1 MVTAQERGRR
11 GGRLEP
17 RGGWRLGTK
26 TSGSFASGPDEP
38 LTPAEEARRDAAD
51 ALRAKRRS
59 DRLARQ
65 DVSDLELDRHH
76 VVEGRSAFRTRES
89 GQEPRSPFGGDPA
102 EERRNVAKARR
113 GESPSV
119 WVQDSRAGYYRESWD
134 EQQAERLANEG
145 GAAAAALREAVRGG
159 LEELVRVR
167 TVVLAD
173 RFTASAAELD
183 RLAARPR
190 QEDDGRRANR
200 LDRAA
205 VVEDGLPLV
214 PPLGPA
220 LVHVEADPAL
230 VALAAGR
237 YSGAVLEPPLRPEW
251 LAGPGCADVAA
262 DAAGVVE
269 RALDDVEAA
278 HLRRWRDDPL
288 RAAALERR
296 WEAERDRLWDE
307 ASRSSAPEEARLLV
321 EGMREY
327 ASGLAETVRGVRYV
341 VRLHTALGRDPAA
354 SPLDPETLDRALEQ
368 YPDLLEGIRAADP
381 DSPLLVVPAG
391 LGAEYPAL
399 LGRAVDGVRPL
410 VAAGSGD
417 DVPVVAGSVRGR
429 VSAVLMELVEARERR
444 VERDADDR
452 ADRSPVGGPA
462 GLVAEAAARGGEQ
475 RLAEADLRFG
485 DLCDALEARGVRFEM
500 RGAETGQVGRDAS
513 DAVVALSD
521 DAFGVEARWL
531 DGAPA
536 RCPLPVGSLDERR
549 SAVAAALRGAAAV
562 LQPREAGPVQP
573 AVAERFGA
581 RLAARVFD
589 EALSVPAAAPGAA
602 EREASR
608 LAAEI
613 GSEARELGR
622 LREERSAARA
632 AALDRFE
639 QVLDAVRGVVPVV
652 VRGDDDGDGRAA
664 AEYRVARDPASG
676 ALAATVV
683 VDARYVED
691 DRCVSNAE
699 LAAGHGEAYVAIG
712 RALGGH
718 DAESRAEDW
727 SKVYGAVASTAPAEQ
742 PAAVEAFSCAGGPAE
757 HAALGRARAY
767 AAALRE
773 QVRADAFA
781 TEQMGRTWPR
791 GWREGTPRPVERAG
805 GRVEISAGRLAE
817 LGVRRRVEHVLER
830 DGRRLGEEI
839 GVSIR
844 SFEKLVR
851 RVARGAAVPAAPDN
865 PATPPAP
872 ALGAGEAPDRAVSH
886 GLDR

>member
-1 MVTAQERGRR
+1 MVTAQGRGRR
-11 GGRLEP
+11 GGRVEP
-17 RGGWRLGTK
+17 PGGWRLGTK

-38 LTPAEEARRDAAD
+38 LTPAEEARQDAAD
-51 ALRAKRRS
+51 ALQAKRRS

-65 DVSDLELDRHH
+65 DVSDLRLDRHH
-76 VVEGRSAFRTRES
+76 VVEGRSPFRTRES
-89 GQEPRSPFGGDPA
+89 GQEARSPFGGDPA
-102 EERRNVAKARR
+102 EERRNAAKARR
-113 GESPSV
+113 GESSSV

-134 EQQAERLANEG
+134 EEQAERLANEG
-145 GAAAAALREAVRGG
+145 SAAAAALRQAVRGG

-200 LDRAA
+200 LDRSA
-205 VVEDGLPLV
+205 VVDDGLPLV

-237 YSGAVLEPPLRPEW
+237 YSGAVLEPPLRSEW
-251 LAGPGCADVAA
+251 LTRPGSADVAA

-278 HLRRWRDDPL
+278 HLRRWRDDPV
-288 RAAALERR
+288 RATALERR
-296 WEAERDRLWDE
+296 WEADRDRLWDE
-307 ASRSSAPEEARLLV
+307 ASRASAPEETRLLV

-327 ASGLAETVRGVRYV
+327 ASGLAEMARGVRYV
-341 VRLHTALGRDPAA
+341 VRLHTALGRDPEA
-354 SPLDPETLDRALEQ
+354 SPLDREALDRALEQ
-368 YPDLLEGIRAADP
+368 YPDLVEGIRAADS

-391 LGAEYPAL
+391 AGSEYPAL
-399 LGRAVDGVRPL
+399 LGRALDGVRPL
-410 VAAGSGD
+410 AAAGSGEG
-417 DVPVVAGSVRGR
+417 VPVVAGSVRGR
-429 VSAVLMELVEARERR
+429 VAAILMELVEARERR
-444 VERDADDR
+444 VERDAADC
-452 ADRSPVGGPA
+452 ADRSAAAGRA
-462 GLVAEAAARGGEQ
+462 GLVAEAAVWGGEL

-485 DLCDALEARGVRFEM
+485 DLCDALEARGVRFEV
-500 RGAETGQVGRDAS
+500 RAGETGRVREDVSG
-513 DAVVALSD
+513 AVVALSD

-549 SAVAAALRGAAAV
+549 LAVAAALQGAAAV
-562 LQPREAGPVQP
+562 LQSRDSGPVLP
-573 AVAERFGA
+573 AVAERVGA

-589 EALSVPAAAPGAA
+589 EALPVPSGAQGAA
-602 EREASR
+602 ERDASR
-608 LAAEI
+608 LAAEV
-613 GSEARELGR
+613 GSEAGELGR

-639 QVLDAVRGVVPVV
+639 QVLDAMRGVVPVA
-652 VRGDDDGDGRAA
+652 VRGRDAGHGGAA
-664 AEYRVARDPASG
+664 AEYRVAGDPASG

-691 DRCVSNAE
+691 DGSVSNAE

-712 RALGGH
+712 RALGGL
-718 DAESRAEDW
+718 DGERRAEDW
-727 SKVYGAVASTAPAEQ
+727 SKVYGAVASTAPAGR
-742 PAAVEAFSCAGGPAE
+742 PAVVEAFSCAAGPAE
-757 HAALGRARAY
+757 HAALGHARAF

-773 QVRADAFA
+773 QVRADGFA

-791 GWREGTPRPVERAG
+791 GWRDGTPRPVERAG

-817 LGVRRRVEHVLER
+817 LGVRSRVEQVLER
-830 DGRRLGEEI
+830 DGKRLGEEI
-839 GVSIR
+839 GVSVR

-851 RVARGAAVPAAPDN
+851 RVARGAGAPVAPDN

-872 ALGAGEAPDRAVSH
+872 ALGASEAPHQDVSH
-886 GLDR
+886 RLDR